1 MIIIINNFSII
12 FMASMNFQ
20 FSNNFLLKILMASNV
35 NKKGF
40 FLFFDLYRHL
50 SLYLSLSLSI
60 SLLIFIIAVNFIGFS

>member
-40 FLFFDLYRHL
+40 FLFFDLYR
-50 SLYLSLSLSI
+50 YLSLSLPLSFY
-60 SLLIFIIAVNFIGFS
+60 LAFDFSNSS